1 MSYQKEYRESI
12 ENPEAFWSRQ
22 AELITW
28 YEKPK
33 SILSQDEKGFYHW
46 FKGGKLNTSYLA
58 LDFHVEN
65 GRAEQ
70 AALIYDSPVTETVRS
85 YTYRELLD

>member
-22 AELITW
+22 AELINW

-33 SILSQDEKGFYHW
+33 SILSQDEKGFYQAKIATAH
-46 FKGGKLNTSYLA
+46 FFMERVLPQTGSLFSAIMVGGKTMMEFPDDA
-58 LDFHVEN
+58 F
-65 GRAEQ
+65 
-70 AALIYDSPVTETVRS
+70 
-85 YTYRELLD
+85 

>member
-33 SILSQDEKGFYHW
+33 SILGFGDWWGY
-46 FKGGKLNTSYLA
+46 FPE
-58 LDFHVEN
+58 F
-65 GRAEQ
+65 R
-70 AALIYDSPVTETVRS
+70 
-85 YTYRELLD
+85 

>member
-1 MSYQKEYRESI
+1 MSYQIEYRESI

-22 AELITW
+22 AELIRW

-46 FKGGKLNTSYLA
+46 FKGGKLNTSTWPSISMWKTGGPSRRL
-58 LDFHVEN
+58 
-65 GRAEQ
+65 
-70 AALIYDSPVTETVRS
+70 
-85 YTYRELLD
+85 